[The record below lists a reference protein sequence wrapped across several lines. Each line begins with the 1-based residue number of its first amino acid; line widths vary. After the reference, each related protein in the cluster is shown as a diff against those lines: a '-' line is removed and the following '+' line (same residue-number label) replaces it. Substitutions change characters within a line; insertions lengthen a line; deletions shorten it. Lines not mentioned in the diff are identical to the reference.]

1 MATCGDRVLQEY
13 AAEMCRPVA
22 MASNRMSLTQW
33 HTRESSN
40 QKPLVHALARQW
52 LRCTRGHLLTTCSAA
67 GTVLPASGRRQ
78 RVHAVFVLREAT
90 MPRRCGSVL
99 MHMQIALRPDL
110 ASMYK

>member
-52 LRCTRGHLLTTCSAA
+52 LRCTRGHLLTTCSAV
-67 GTVLPASGRRQ
+67 GTVAGEWASTARARYF
-78 RVHAVFVLREAT
+78 RASRSDNAT
-90 MPRRCGSVL
+90 TL
-99 MHMQIALRPDL
+99 L
-110 ASMYK
+110 